1 LYDINK
7 KGSDEMNFKKTASLI
22 AVSLIFLMSGAGL
35 LPTPACLPAANRP
48 VRVVYA
54 DGDCTFSMSGD
65 EIIGYDGNASS
76 VVIPD
81 YVRKIGTGVFSGH
94 TELRSVA
101 IPDSVDEIGL
111 SAFSGCTGLSG
122 VTLPDSV
129 IYIHDWAFAECT
141 GLSYMKITTHNL
153 VK

>member
-1 LYDINK
+1 
-7 KGSDEMNFKKTASLI
+7 MNFKKTASLI
-22 AVSLIFLMSGAGL
+22 AVSLIFLMSGDGL

-101 IPDSVDEIGL
+101 IPDSVRLIPSSRNTIL
-111 SAFSGCTGLSG
+111 SFISTTGHLLN
-122 VTLPDSV
+122 VPDFL
-129 IYIHDWAFAECT
+129 I
-141 GLSYMKITTHNL
+141 
-153 VK
+153 